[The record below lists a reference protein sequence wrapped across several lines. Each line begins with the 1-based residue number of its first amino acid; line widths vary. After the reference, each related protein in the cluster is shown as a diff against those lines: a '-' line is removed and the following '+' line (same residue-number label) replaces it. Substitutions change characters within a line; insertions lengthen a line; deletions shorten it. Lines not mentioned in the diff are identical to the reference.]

1 MVNKEPKVV
10 SIASG
15 KLKENEQL
23 LEQVFRRQEPI
34 LRQFFRARLSS
45 GQDSEDLVQELF
57 LRLVRVDNLA
67 EKLSAAS
74 GSTQCYLLSIATHL
88 IVDHKRR
95 STSRKLDQHDSYH
108 EDYLPTEQASPERI
122 ASSGKE
128 LDRMISV
135 LKKLKP
141 KCRKVFVLSRFK
153 HMSHRDIAAEMGF
166 SEASVERYIAIAM
179 VALKKGLKS

>member
-1 MVNKEPKVV
+1 MMNKEPKLV
-10 SIASG
+10 SITSG

-23 LEQVFRRQEPI
+23 LEQVFRQQEPV
-34 LRQFFRARLSS
+34 LRQFFRARLLSK
-45 GQDSEDLVQELF
+45 QDSEDLVQELF

-67 EKLSAAS
+67 ERLSHAS
-74 GSTQCYLLSIATHL
+74 GSTQCYLLSIATNL

-95 STSRKLDQHDSYH
+95 STSRKLDHHNSYE
-108 EDYLPTEQASPERI
+108 EDCLPAEHPSPERVV
-122 ASSGKE
+122 SSGKE
-128 LDRMISV
+128 LDRMVAV

-141 KCRKVFVLSRFK
+141 KCRRVFVMSRFK